1 MAFQETEY
9 FKEKAK
15 ESCKIEAK
23 NCELRH
29 RHGYD
34 VASSSGLIGMQI
46 QGAMAIFAEL
56 EANNEPGRLRTRK
69 KRLEKSGTF
78 RKIRIRYR
86 FFIRL
91 ILGLPEKLLVLQRPL
106 TKDWAFNIGKCGSEI
121 LLFNKR
127 HTALHM
133 HRMREHIHRSYLHCL
148 VSAIFEHPQVSGQC
162 RWITRHIHHTLRLH
176 SQNRL

>member
-1 MAFQETEY
+1 MQNRSE
-9 FKEKAK
+9 
-15 ESCKIEAK
+15 
-23 NCELRH
+23 ELRTQ
-29 RHGYD
+29 
-34 VASSSGLIGMQI
+34 ASARVRRSVVLGSNRDANTRGNGDIRG
-46 QGAMAIFAEL
+46 EL

-91 ILGLPEKLLVLQRPL
+91 ILVLPEKLLVLQRPL